1 MNEEHKFIYRIVCEP
16 KITNN
21 DKLLDGN
28 FVSNLV
34 TNMATMR
41 LRAIDD
47 SIICNLREIG
57 REKNIDLL
65 IAIDES
71 KVMKMV
77 KDLERLEEIKEI
89 AKRYN
94 WDDITSEIFNVK
106 TDKKYRDLFNSAI
119 VDIQKDY
126 RKARALEVIENKG
139 IDVSAVIQIAKS
151 GKSYITY
158 NNHLEK
164 YKGVGDLVNQHRK
177 PLIKE
182 EWNLLTEVLVWANM
196 TKPN

>member
-47 SIICNLREIG
+47 SIISNLREIG

-65 IAIDES
+65 IGIDES
-71 KVMKMV
+71 KIMNIVN
-77 KDLERLEEIKEI
+77 DLEVLAIIEKKNVAITMIKQTHSVTEYNMFANDFFQI
-89 AKRYN
+89 KR
-94 WDDITSEIFNVK
+94 
-106 TDKKYRDLFNSAI
+106 
-119 VDIQKDY
+119 VD
-126 RKARALEVIENKG
+126 
-139 IDVSAVIQIAKS
+139 S
-151 GKSYITY
+151 
-158 NNHLEK
+158 EK
-164 YKGVGDLVNQHRK
+164 YKLSPQ
-177 PLIKE
+177 PLEETEFNKIKE
-182 EWNLLTEVLVWANM
+182 WEKRLHRE
-196 TKPN
+196 

>member
-182 EWNLLTEVLVWANM
+182 EWNLLTEVLV
-196 TKPN
+196 